1 MGMKDERTIIAKRLT
16 MVPVEVVLRNFAT
29 GSIVKRLP
37 ISEDEVF
44 DPPIVEFFLKD
55 DARHDPLLNYH
66 HMRHL
71 KLMNEVEAKEIE
83 EVMIKVNE
91 VLRAI
96 VVRLG
101 LKLYDFKL
109 EFGRRDGRL
118 IVGDEITLDS
128 MRVRDPNTGRIM
140 DKDLYRK
147 GYPLDQVKA
156 SYEEFLEKLR
166 SVA

>member
-1 MGMKDERTIIAKRLT
+1 
-16 MVPVEVVLRNFAT
+16 
-29 GSIVKRLP
+29 
-37 ISEDEVF
+37 
-44 DPPIVEFFLKD
+44 
-55 DARHDPLLNYH
+55 
-66 HMRHL
+66 MRHL